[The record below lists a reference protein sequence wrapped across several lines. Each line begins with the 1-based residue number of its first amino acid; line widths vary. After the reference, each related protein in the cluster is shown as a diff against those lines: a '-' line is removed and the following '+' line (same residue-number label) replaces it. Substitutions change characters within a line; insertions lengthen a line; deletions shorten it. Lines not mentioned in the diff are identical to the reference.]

1 MKQLFVV
8 KIGGHVIDDQQRLQ
22 RFLHDFAGLPGHKIL
37 VHGGGKIATETG
49 KRMGLESVYV
59 AGRRVTDADT
69 LRLVTMVYGGLVNK
83 EIVAL
88 LQAAGA
94 NAIGLTGADG
104 NLMKAVKRPVAG
116 IDYGYVGDIQQGG
129 VNTGLLS
136 VLTENNMLPVLAPL
150 THDGEGSMLNTN
162 ADTIASEIA
171 IALSEQYEVSLYY
184 CFEKKGVLRSISD
197 ENSVITDIDRTSYDK
212 LIEEGIIADG
222 MLPKLHNCFHALEN
236 KVQHVYV
243 GSIAMLANPNEQKT
257 TLHLNEFN

>member
-8 KIGGHVIDDQQRLQ
+8 KIGGHVIDDPQRLRQ
-22 RFLHDFAGLPGHKIL
+22 FLYDFVGLPGHKIL

-162 ADTIASEIA
+162 ADTIA
-171 IALSEQYEVSLYY
+171 QEVAVAMSSAYQVQLIY
-184 CFEKKGVLRSISD
+184 CFEKQGVLRDPED
-197 ENSVITDIDRTSYDK
+197 ETSVIPDIRKDDFKRLK
-212 LIEEGIIADG
+212 IAGAITNG
-222 MLPKLHNCFHALEN
+222 MIPKLDNAFAAISAGVQQVIIGQANEIRAL
-236 KVQHVYV
+236 
-243 GSIAMLANPNEQKT
+243 IAGEAGTKIY
-257 TLHLNEFN
+257 